1 LLNKATLKLLSA
13 IDNSF
18 LYAKLLMTTILK
30 LLLLFSSSFLHAA
43 TIEVTTGDNLFKTI
57 SNANAGDIYILA
69 PGSYPGNI
77 TIDKEITLKGKDGA
91 KIIGTG
97 EGSVITINAS
107 NVTIDNLIISDSG
120 TDLSSQ
126 DSAIFINKT
135 SDNALIKNN
144 FLSNNLIGVYLWG
157 STNSNVNN
165 NKIIGRQDL
174 RENERGNGIQLWNS
188 TGSSVANN
196 HVSYGRDGI
205 FVTTSNNNT
214 FSDNVFSNLRYSIH
228 YMYTNNS
235 TIKNNISINNDI
247 GFALMSS
254 SGLKVTNNISIDDK
268 EHGFFANFLNQST
281 INGNAVLNGK
291 NKCLFVYNSNFNTFS
306 DNYFKQCLIGVNWTA
321 GSDENDFYNNA
332 FIGNKKQVKYV
343 STKNIEWSYQGQG
356 NFWSDHKS
364 YDINNN
370 NIADSVYKPNDIT
383 DKILWNY
390 PNAAVLLNSPI
401 MQLLR
406 YSSKHFP
413 SLLPGGIVDS
423 YPLMDNTKIA
433 TETLKNAQK
442 YIN

>member
-1 LLNKATLKLLSA
+1 
-13 IDNSF
+13 
-18 LYAKLLMTTILK
+18 
-30 LLLLFSSSFLHAA
+30 
-43 TIEVTTGDNLFKTI
+43 
-57 SNANAGDIYILA
+57 
-69 PGSYPGNI
+69 
-77 TIDKEITLKGKDGA
+77 
-91 KIIGTG
+91 
-97 EGSVITINAS
+97 
-107 NVTIDNLIISDSG
+107 
-120 TDLSSQ
+120 
-126 DSAIFINKT
+126 
-135 SDNALIKNN
+135 
-144 FLSNNLIGVYLWG
+144 
-157 STNSNVNN
+157 
-165 NKIIGRQDL
+165 
-174 RENERGNGIQLWNS
+174 
-188 TGSSVANN
+188 
-196 HVSYGRDGI
+196 
-205 FVTTSNNNT
+205 
-214 FSDNVFSNLRYSIH
+214 
-228 YMYTNNS
+228 MYTNNS